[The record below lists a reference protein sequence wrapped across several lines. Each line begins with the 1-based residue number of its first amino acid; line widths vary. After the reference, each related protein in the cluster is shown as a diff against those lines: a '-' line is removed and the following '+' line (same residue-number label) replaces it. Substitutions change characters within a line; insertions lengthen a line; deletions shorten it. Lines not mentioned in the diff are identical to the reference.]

1 MSDCMSEK
9 GKNEADDA
17 QRMIWRL
24 RTDRKVSEGKSVQK
38 KQVLLLQMFSV
49 KDLEPETIHCCCTWE
64 NRVIGICV

>member
-24 RTDRKVSEGKSVQK
+24 RTDRKVSEGKSV
-38 KQVLLLQMFSV
+38 
-49 KDLEPETIHCCCTWE
+49 
-64 NRVIGICV
+64 